1 MILYFVQKYKYLAS
15 NKEIGQR
22 GEDYAVKYLQSI
34 DYTILEQN
42 WRFSRAEIDI
52 IALDGE
58 VLVFIEVKTRA
69 YTYFGQPEEF
79 VSTYKEKLISD
90 AATQYMT
97 KITHEWEIRFDII
110 SIILNEDGSMN
121 LEHFKD
127 AWF

>member
-22 GEDYAVKYLQSI
+22 GEDYAVKYLQSL

-58 VLVFIEVKTRA
+58 VLAFIEV
-69 YTYFGQPEEF
+69 
-79 VSTYKEKLISD
+79 LIL
-90 AATQYMT
+90 A
-97 KITHEWEIRFDII
+97 
-110 SIILNEDGSMN
+110 N
-121 LEHFKD
+121 LKNSFQHIKKN
-127 AWF
+127 